1 MCFQVLRSKN
11 DCSQDDNMT
20 MAYTDADIEMLT
32 KSALSAMTV
41 LSVDPDI
48 GGMGTRENLSE
59 FRCDSQFDLAPLRSA
74 VLARVRERIVRER
87 VQERGYGMMTD
98 LTIRRDSSQD
108 QSAKCFVKVHVWS
121 GRGPPPV
128 TCHF

>member
-1 MCFQVLRSKN
+1 
-11 DCSQDDNMT
+11 MT